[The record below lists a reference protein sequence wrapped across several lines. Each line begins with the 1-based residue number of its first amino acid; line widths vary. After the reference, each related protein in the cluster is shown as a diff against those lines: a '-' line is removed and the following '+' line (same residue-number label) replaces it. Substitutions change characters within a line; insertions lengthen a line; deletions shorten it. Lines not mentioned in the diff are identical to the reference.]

1 MDRIDKMEN
10 LGNTIKDSIQINMPI
25 HLDRI
30 LGPVVYLVLS
40 VLITI
45 IVLVVIWA
53 QSYNYY
59 TPENLI
65 IHTNSFLKK
74 WEAVYGAAAN
84 GRKSLNEY
92 LTTLTNE
99 KKIQPNQKCLG
110 NFYIM
115 TANAAATGVS
125 PDGVLLPGLPIC
137 NIEALSFLLR
147 AGCRGFIFDVHE
159 PLSDRGKPFISILD
173 ANPNKKWRTTS
184 MNSLPFRD
192 PINRLRAE
200 AFGEGS
206 LGQTQIVQ
214 IKNTTDPIF
223 IYLRFNRLHK
233 PEFYNAVAADLENAF
248 KDYRLDY
255 TWAAGRR
262 ETDFYTTDIQ
272 EFMGKVV
279 IICNQKAAG
288 SVLEDFI
295 NITPVSSVKANY
307 STADVQNITADEIM
321 KVKPIIQQHLC
332 AAFDVPGTPEAIK
345 NTLDWKRAQDLGIQ
359 MVGLNF
365 FSDAGNLNGYRET
378 FGLYSFK
385 VKPEALRYSVKL
397 SNAPRRAGQESN
409 MNGGNITVPELQLRT

>member
-10 LGNTIKDSIQINMPI
+10 LGNSIKDSIQINMPI
-25 HLDRI
+25 QLDRI
-30 LGPVVYLVLS
+30 LGPVVYLVLT

-45 IVLVVIWA
+45 IVLIVIWA

-115 TANAAATGVS
+115 TANAAGTGVS
-125 PDGVLLPGLPIC
+125 PDGILLPGLPIC

-159 PLSDRGKPFISILD
+159 PLSEKGKPFISVLD
-173 ANPNKKWRTTS
+173 ANPNKKWRTIS
-184 MNSLPFRD
+184 MNRLPFRD

-288 SVLEDFI
+288 SQLEDFI

-307 STADVQNITADEIM
+307 STSDIQNITADEIQ

-359 MVGLNF
+359 MVGINF
-365 FSDAGNLNGYRET
+365 FSDAGNLQGYRDT

-385 VKPEALRYSVKL
+385 LKPEALRYSVKL
-397 SNAPRRAGQESN
+397 SAAPRRAGQDSN
-409 MNGGNITVPELQLRT
+409 MNGGNITVPELQLRP